1 MKLDGLSLEQAPPIS
16 VPFRFFITAPIFG
29 MIGALLLMTMGDA
42 ALASRWTPGM
52 LAITHAWL
60 LGFFAMVMF
69 GALLQMLPVLA
80 GAVIGSP
87 RMLANLV
94 LPLWSAGVIA
104 LQVAFLKGTPPLFM
118 LAISLLAAAV
128 VIFVLFCGAALY
140 RATSQIDSVLGMKLA
155 LLSLVITLLLGIILG
170 MGHSGWL
177 ALLRPIGTNVH
188 AMWGLLGWIGL
199 LVVSVSWQVVPM
211 FQITASYPRALVRLL
226 APVLFVLFLLRMV
239 AVLLPSIFSELNQTP
254 PLIMLLLDL
263 GISALLILFAVNTL
277 WLQYCRKRKIR
288 DTHTHYWRIGC
299 ISLILVVSCWWLGQG
314 FNEPSI
320 AEQLKLWSVVLF
332 ITGFVMSIMTGMLY
346 KIVSFLVWFHLQAV
360 NTQRMM
366 AGKSLIQVPH
376 MKAVISEKRT
386 RLQLWVFLAALL
398 AVPFALTWPVLDML
412 AGGLWLLHFG
422 VMTVNLGSAANH
434 YRRAMLGS

>member
-29 MIGALLLMTMGDA
+29 MIGALLLVTMGDT

-104 LQVAFLKGTPPLFM
+104 LQIAFLKGTPLLFM

-128 VIFVLFCGAALY
+128 VVFVLFCGAALY

-155 LLSLVITLLLGIILG
+155 LLSLVITLLLGIMLG
-170 MGHSGWL
+170 MGHAGWL
-177 ALLRPIGTNVH
+177 ALLRPIGTDVH

-211 FQITASYPRALVRLL
+211 FQITASYPRTLVRLL
-226 APVLFVLFLLRMV
+226 APVLFVFFLLRMA

-254 PLIMLLLDL
+254 ALIMLLLDI
-263 GISALLILFAVNTL
+263 GISALLVLFATNTL
-277 WLQYCRKRKIR
+277 WLQYRRKRKIR
-288 DTHTHYWRIGC
+288 DSHTDYWRIGC
-299 ISLILVVSCWWLGQG
+299 VSLILVIFCWWLSQG
-314 FNEPSI
+314 FNESSV

-366 AGKSLIQVPH
+366 AGESLIQVPH
-376 MKAVISEKRT
+376 MKAVISEKHT
-386 RLQLWVFLAALL
+386 RIQLWVFLAALL
-398 AVPFALTWPVLDML
+398 SVPFALTWPVLGML

-422 VMTVNLGSAANH
+422 VMTVNLGSAARR
-434 YRRAMLGS
+434 YRRVILGT